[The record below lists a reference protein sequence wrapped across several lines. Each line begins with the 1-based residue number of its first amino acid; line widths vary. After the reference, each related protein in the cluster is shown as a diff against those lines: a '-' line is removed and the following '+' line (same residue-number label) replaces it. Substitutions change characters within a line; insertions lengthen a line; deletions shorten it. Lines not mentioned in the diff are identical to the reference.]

1 MTSNL
6 SHEILQ
12 HYPDIPRFRLP
23 DSLLLDLSS
32 WRKLGTLALSFW
44 SGFVF
49 LSSPETE
56 DVMNKSR
63 VRRLTGLGLKSRL
76 QPMTHDRPGPQH
88 GLKHKSVDDF
98 APQTTS
104 VTNNDVHV
112 LPFSRHT
119 HRPYL
124 CTSKIWRRGKSART
138 GSGLPESWERTR
150 ACTVLS
156 GDNRPSALLQAAAD
170 SSPVS

>member
-1 MTSNL
+1 MKKYQPTAGTVWNGAHMTSNL

-32 WRKLGTLALSFW
+32 WRKLGTLALNFW

-104 VTNNDVHV
+104 VTNTDVHV
-112 LPFSRHT
+112 LPFSRHAQT
-119 HRPYL
+119 VPVHVKNL
-124 CTSKIWRRGKSART
+124 KAR
-138 GSGLPESWERTR
+138 
-150 ACTVLS
+150 
-156 GDNRPSALLQAAAD
+156 
-170 SSPVS
+170 